1 MLNIPPNLIPYLSTL
16 NQLNKCG
23 IVQEI
28 QFSGPTYQI
37 KIVDPHQEEDI
48 WTFIQLNKAA
58 EVTDA
63 FCSCRESEEHGGC
76 SHLALSYVSLFDGS
90 NKPIH
95 ERFQRSFWYA
105 IGKIWFER
113 YGPNLKTPGFKAT
126 ASSEEGTRLLELI
139 KGEKIA
145 ETEENSIKFSNL
157 SEEEIAN
164 WKEGN
169 PSFDLLFELSGWADF
184 VKQLFLHKHLQI
196 EFLESPKM
204 LPKEVVITSTDFTI
218 KSSLKPEDL
227 KSIIPSLHESHSNLS
242 VFNQLKDG
250 YSSIT
255 YDAKRSVLSLI
266 PKSLPAEVAGALE
279 IGDWIYIPKEG
290 FYSKVSLV
298 KDNQMT
304 GDAIG
309 DFFDQYGDQVE
320 LLLKNDEWHSKPLPL
335 QYALKFD
342 KEWNLEIRVFL
353 LKSRDLEKSHRWGRW
368 VYIPGGGFYSVLA
381 SDSFDIPSK
390 ILQKDVSDFIRD
402 HSDWLMSQ
410 KGFTVHLSNIET
422 QVSYHID
429 EQGALTFERKLPHK
443 GASSVE
449 FGPWIYVKGEGFFS
463 KTNAPVFLPVEFG
476 VPIRKELV
484 SSFIIRN
491 AFELDGIPGF
501 FAKEDPFQK
510 VGLEIGMEKESKIW
524 VEPRY
529 TFKEKYK
536 KSTPLFYDDWVYFEG
551 DGFFQIT
558 GANRLP
564 EKVREPLWIPSDE
577 VAGFIENELDDLE
590 PWIQKIDPRL
600 VPPVYMRL
608 ILNQLEESQYYSW
621 VLDLYYQT
629 EQGKIP
635 VKALIEA
642 IHKRKKYLF
651 LPEGRLNLSDERFQ
665 WIRRLRPESI
675 VEKHKLNLSTIE
687 LIRLHAFEDIGAS
700 LEATALFQEVIE
712 LKKTPPFNCDEL
724 KSALRP
730 YQQIGAEWL
739 FSLYHYMLGGLL
751 CDEMGLGKT
760 HQSMALIAA
769 LRKLKPNSKF
779 LVACPT
785 SVLYHWEDKLRD
797 FFPTLTIMTHH
808 GTLRRK
814 DEPIDADLFLTSYG
828 ILRSDIDWIKKH
840 KFDVAFYDE
849 IQVAKNHRSKLY
861 LSLKQVAADV
871 KIGLTG
877 TPLENKLRELKALFD
892 LVLPGYMPHETDYN
906 RLIVRPIEKMRDM
919 ARKSLLQRLTHPFI
933 LRRKKIDVLRDLPVK
948 TETIAHCELSQEQ
961 DQLYRETLLVQGDVL
976 LQEIMDVKKAV
987 PFLHVF
993 SLLSRLKQI
1002 CDHPALYLK
1011 ETDSFDQYQSGKWD
1025 LFVELLQEARE
1036 SQQKVVV
1043 YSQYLGMLDII
1054 EKYLKSEGI
1063 GYASLRG
1070 STRDRKEQIALFAT
1084 DPTCEV
1090 FVASLKAAG
1099 LGIDLTSAS
1108 VVIHYDRWWNAA
1120 RENQATDR
1128 VHRYGQS
1135 RGVQVFKLVTKNT
1148 FEERIDQI
1156 IERKKD
1162 LLDAAVAFDDHEV
1175 MKSFTR
1181 DELFEL
1187 LQYHR

>member
-1 MLNIPPNLIPYLSTL
+1 MLNIPSNLIPYLSTL

-23 IVQEI
+23 IVEEI

-37 KIVDPHQEEDI
+37 KIADPHQEEEI
-48 WTFIQLNKAA
+48 WTFVQLNGD
-58 EVTDA
+58 ELQDA
-63 FCSCRESEEHGGC
+63 FCSCLESEETGGC
-76 SHLALSYVSLFDGS
+76 SHLALSYVSLFDEAG
-90 NKPIH
+90 KPIH
-95 ERFQRSFWYA
+95 ERFLRSFWYA
-105 IGKIWFER
+105 IGKIWFTR
-113 YGPNLKTPGFKAT
+113 YGLKPKGPGFKAT
-126 ASSEEGTRLLELI
+126 SSSVEGARLLELI

-169 PSFDLLFELSGWADF
+169 PSDELLFELSGWANF
-184 VKQLFLHKHLQI
+184 VKQLFLHKHIQI
-196 EFLESPKM
+196 EFLEIPGM
-204 LPKEVVITSTDFTI
+204 LPREVVLTSDDFVI
-218 KSSLKPEDL
+218 RSSLNAEEL
-227 KSIIPSLHESHSNLS
+227 ESIIPTLQGSNLS

-250 YSSIT
+250 YSRIT
-255 YDAKRSVLSLI
+255 YDGKLHLVPKPLI
-266 PKSLPAEVAGALE
+266 TGPLE
-279 IGDWIYIPKEG
+279 IGNWTYVPQKG
-290 FYSKVSLV
+290 FYSKTSLINE
-298 KDNQMT
+298 KDLE
-304 GDAIG
+304 IG
-309 DFFDQYGDQVE
+309 EFFDLYGDQVE
-320 LLLKNDEWHSKPLPL
+320 GLLKDETWNSKPLPL
-335 QYALKFD
+335 QYKLKFD
-342 KEWNLEIRVFL
+342 KEWNLEIHAYL
-353 LKSRDLEKSHRWGRW
+353 LKPRDLEKAERWGKW
-368 VYIPGGGFYSVLA
+368 AHISGEGFFSILDAEEFPSLVL
-381 SDSFDIPSK
+381 
-390 ILQKDVSDFIRD
+390 QNDVSDFVRD
-402 HSDWLMSQ
+402 HADWLAS
-410 KGFTVHLSNIET
+410 KNGFTVHLSSIET
-422 QVSYHID
+422 QISYLID
-429 EQGALTFERKLPHK
+429 AQGSLIFERKLPHK
-443 GASSVE
+443 GGATAE
-449 FGPWIYVKGEGFFS
+449 FGPWVYVKGEGFFS
-463 KTNAPVFLPVEFG
+463 KTNAPVYLPVEFG
-476 VPIRKELV
+476 LPIRKELV
-484 SSFIIRN
+484 PSFILRN
-491 AFELDGIPGF
+491 MSELEGIPGF
-501 FAKEDPFQK
+501 FGKEDPFQK
-510 VGLEIGMEKESKIW
+510 VGLEISLEKDKIW

-529 TFKEKYK
+529 TFKDRYK
-536 KSTPLFYDDWVYFEG
+536 KCSPIFYEDWVYLEG
-551 DGFFQIT
+551 EGFFQIT

-564 EKVREPLWIPSDE
+564 EKVREPVWIATDD
-577 VAGFIENELDDLE
+577 VENELDDLQ

-608 ILNQLEESQYYSW
+608 ILNELEESKYYSW
-621 VLDLYYQT
+621 NLDLYYQT
-629 EQGKIP
+629 EHGNIP
-635 VKALIEA
+635 IKTFIEA
-642 IHKRKKYLF
+642 IHKKKKYLF
-651 LPEGRLNLSDERFQ
+651 LPEGRLNLGDERFQ

-675 VEKHKLNLSTIE
+675 VDNHKLNLSTVE
-687 LIRLHAFEDIGAS
+687 LIRLHAFEDIGATT
-700 LEATALFQEVIE
+700 EAQSLFQEVME
-712 LKKTPPFNCDEL
+712 LKKTPPFDCAEL
-724 KSALRP
+724 KSTLRP
-730 YQQIGAEWL
+730 YQEIGAKWL
-739 FSLYHYMLGGLL
+739 FSLHHYMLGGLL

-769 LRKLKPNSKF
+769 LRNIKPKSKF

-785 SVLYHWEDKLRD
+785 SVLYHWEDKLRE
-797 FFPTLTIMTHH
+797 FFPSLKIMTHH
-808 GTLRRK
+808 GSLRRK
-814 DEPIDADLFLTSYG
+814 DAAIDADLFLTSYG
-828 ILRSDIDWIKKH
+828 ILRSDIDWIKKQ
-840 KFDVAFYDE
+840 KFDVAFFDE
-849 IQVAKNHRSKLY
+849 VQVAKNHRSKLY
-861 LSLKQVAADV
+861 SALKQVSADV
-871 KIGLTG
+871 KMGLTG

-892 LVLPGYMPHETDYN
+892 LVLPGYMPHEADYN
-906 RLIVRPIEKMRDM
+906 RLIVRPIEKLRDM
-919 ARKSLLQRLTHPFI
+919 ERKSLLQRLTHPFI
-933 LRRKKIDVLRDLPVK
+933 LRRKKIDVLRDLPEK
-948 TETIAHCELSQEQ
+948 TEAIAHCELSKEQ
-961 DQLYRETLLVQGDVL
+961 DLLYRETLMVQGDVL
-976 LQEIMDVKKAV
+976 LQDIMDVKKAV

-1011 ETDSFDQYQSGKWD
+1011 EIDSFDKYQSGKWD

-1070 STRDRKEQIALFAT
+1070 STRDRKEQIALFAS

-1187 LQYHR
+1187 LQYNR

>member
-37 KIVDPHQEEDI
+37 KIADPHQEEEI
-48 WTFIQLNKAA
+48 WTFVQLSKGSELA
-58 EVTDA
+58 DA
-63 FCSCRESEEHGGC
+63 FCSCHDSEETGGC
-76 SHLALSYVSLFDGS
+76 SHLALSYVSLFDET

-95 ERFQRSFWYA
+95 ERFHLSFWYA

-113 YGPNLKTPGFKAT
+113 YGLKFKGPGFKAT
-126 ASSEEGTRLLELI
+126 SSSVEGARLLELI

-157 SEEEIAN
+157 SEEEISD
-164 WKEGN
+164 WKAGN
-169 PSFDLLFELSGWADF
+169 PSDELLFELSGWANF
-184 VKQLFLHKHLQI
+184 VKQLFLHKHIHI
-196 EFLESPKM
+196 EFLEAPGM
-204 LPKEVVITSTDFTI
+204 LPSEVVLSCQDFVI
-218 KSSLKPEDL
+218 KSSLSEIEL
-227 KSIIPSLHESHSNLS
+227 ESIIPSLHTDASNLS

-255 YDAKRSVLSLI
+255 YDAKHKTLSLV
-266 PKSLPAEVAGALE
+266 PKPLPLNVAGTIEL
-279 IGDWIYIPKEG
+279 GNWLYVPKKG
-290 FYSKVSLV
+290 FYSKTSLV
-298 KDNQMT
+298 KENELT
-304 GDAIG
+304 GESIG
-309 DFFDQYGDQVE
+309 EFFDLYSDQVE
-320 LLLKNDEWHSKPLPL
+320 ALLKDEVWNPKPIPL
-335 QYALKFD
+335 QYTLKFD
-342 KEWNLEIRVFL
+342 KEWNLEIHSFL
-353 LKSRDLEKSHRWGRW
+353 LKSGDLQKAHRWGKW
-368 VYIPGGGFYSVLA
+368 VYLPGVGFYSCLPG
-381 SDSFDIPSK
+381 DSFDIPSK
-390 ILQKDVSDFIRD
+390 ILQKDVSDFVRD
-402 HSDWLMSQ
+402 HSDWLMS
-410 KGFTVHLSNIET
+410 KHGFSVHLSSIET
-422 QVSYHID
+422 QISYHVD
-429 EQGALTFERKLPHK
+429 SQGSLVFERKLPHK
-443 GASSVE
+443 GSSSVE
-449 FGPWIYVKGEGFFS
+449 FGPWVYVKGEGFFS
-463 KTNAPVFLPVEFG
+463 KTNAPVYLPVEFG
-476 VPIRKELV
+476 VPIRKDLVPSFLLRNTPEL
-484 SSFIIRN
+484 
-491 AFELDGIPGF
+491 EGIPGF
-501 FAKEDPFQK
+501 FGKEDPFQK
-510 VGLEIGMEKESKIW
+510 VGLEIGMEKETKIW

-529 TFKEKYK
+529 TFKDKYK
-536 KSTPLFYDDWVYFEG
+536 KFVPTFYGDWVYLEG
-551 DGFFQIT
+551 EGFFQIM
-558 GANRLP
+558 GSHRLP
-564 EKVREPLWIPSDE
+564 EKVREPLWIAPDD
-577 VAGFIENELDDLE
+577 AIAFIEKELDDLE
-590 PWIQKIDPRL
+590 PWVQKIDPRL

-608 ILNQLEESQYYSW
+608 ILSELEEAKYYSW
-621 VLDLYYQT
+621 TLDLYYQT
-629 EQGKIP
+629 ERGQIP
-635 VKALIEA
+635 IKTVIEA
-642 IHKRKKYLF
+642 IQKKKKYLF
-651 LPEGRLNLSDERFQ
+651 LPEGRLNLGDERFQ

-675 VEKHKLNLSTIE
+675 VDKHKLNLSTIE

-700 LEATALFQEVIE
+700 PDATRLFQEVIE
-712 LKKTPPFNCDEL
+712 LKKTPPFDCSEL
-724 KSALRP
+724 KSSLRP
-730 YQQIGAEWL
+730 YQIIGAEWL

-769 LRKLKPNSKF
+769 LRKIKPNAKF

-797 FFPTLTIMTHH
+797 FFPTLTIKTHH
-808 GTLRRK
+808 GSFRSK
-814 DEPIDADLFLTSYG
+814 DETIEADLFLTSYG

-840 KFDVAFYDE
+840 AFDVAFFDE

-861 LSLKQVAADV
+861 FSLKQVAAEV

-892 LVLPGYMPHETDYN
+892 LVLPGYMPHEADYN

-919 ARKSLLQRLTHPFI
+919 EKKSLLQRLTHPFI
-933 LRRKKIDVLRDLPVK
+933 LRRKKIDVLRDLPEK
-948 TETIAHCELSQEQ
+948 TEAIAHCELSKEQ
-961 DQLYRETLLVQGDVL
+961 DQLYRETLLIQGDVL
-976 LQEIMDVKKAV
+976 LHDIMDVKKAV

-1002 CDHPALYLK
+1002 CDHPALYMK
-1011 ETDSFDQYQSGKWD
+1011 EIDSFDKYQSGKWD

-1063 GYASLRG
+1063 GFASLRG
-1070 STRDRKEQIALFAT
+1070 STRDRKEQIALFAS

-1162 LLDAAVAFDDHEV
+1162 LLDTAVAFDDHEV

-1187 LQYHR
+1187 LQYNR